1 MHLITGRRSHRRC
14 SVEKGVLK
22 NFAIFTGKR
31 LCQILFLIKLKASLK
46 PATLLKKRLQH
57 RCFPVMFF
65 CECCEIF
72 KNTYFVEH
80 LRTAVFALGTDAI
93 EHQNINEK
101 N

>member
-1 MHLITGRRSHRRC
+1 MYLITGRRSHRRC
-14 SVEKGVLK
+14 SMEKGVLK
-22 NFAIFTGKR
+22 NFTIFTEKH
-31 LCQILFLIKLKASLK
+31 LCRSLFLIKLKASLR

-65 CECCEIF
+65 CEYCEIL

-80 LRTAVFALGTDAI
+80 LRTAAFALGTDAI
-93 EHQNINEK
+93 EYQNMNEK